1 MSQLDNLL
9 FSIKNSIKRT
19 IKEFHNDEEG
29 AGVIELVLIIVVLI
43 GFVVIFKDKIGN
55 LLSTVFEKINGQAS
69 SLYDY
74 RRKRKCNN
82 IFCIHYSINNI
93 SCIFRDRASEDEC

>member
-1 MSQLDNLL
+1 MLNVIDRGVAL
-9 FSIKNSIKRT
+9 IKSKLY
-19 IKEFHNDEEG
+19 EFNRDEEG

-69 SLYDY
+69 TLYD
-74 RRKRKCNN
+74 
-82 IFCIHYSINNI
+82 
-93 SCIFRDRASEDEC
+93 